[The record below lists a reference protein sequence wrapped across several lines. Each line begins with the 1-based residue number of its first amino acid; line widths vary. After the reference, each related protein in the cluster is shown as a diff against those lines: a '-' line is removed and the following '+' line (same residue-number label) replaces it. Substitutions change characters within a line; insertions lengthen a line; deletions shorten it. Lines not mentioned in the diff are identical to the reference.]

1 MGLKREGY
9 SDAIQGRTR
18 VAVDIDAAGN
28 IATPGTEVA
37 GTFNFTITQANPE
50 NSLAQNTQLL
60 EFFMSLVNGAQ
71 NSNTNIATVTWE
83 V

>member
-1 MGLKREGY
+1 MGLRREGY
-9 SDAIQGRTR
+9 SDAMQGRTR
-18 VAVDIDAAGN
+18 VAVAMDANGN
-28 IATPGTEVA
+28 IATSGTQVA

-60 EFFMSLVNGAQ
+60 EFFMSLVDGAQ
-71 NSNTNIATVTWE
+71 YSDTNVATVTWE